1 MKTFIL
7 SLLFAGCAAVGAAQ
21 NADYLTFRTA
31 DGTEQSLAIDGLKIT
46 FAEGKLVATN
56 AVETVSYDL
65 ATLSSMFFAAQPT
78 ALETLAA
85 GQQGAQVRGGLLYV
99 NAPAGTQVQ
108 LYAIDGRLLAADVK
122 HSSAEEQVGARLSA
136 GTYIVKVGN
145 QSYKLLAR

>member
-46 FAEGKLVATN
+46 FAEGKLVARN
-56 AVETVSYDL
+56 AVETITYDL
-65 ATLSSMFFAAQPT
+65 ATLSSMFFSAQPT
-78 ALETLAA
+78 ALEALVA
-85 GQQGAQVRGGLLYV
+85 GPQSAQVRGGLLYV

-108 LYAIDGRLLAADVK
+108 LGRRT
-122 HSSAEEQVGARLSA
+122 SRR
-136 GTYIVKVGN
+136 TPF
-145 QSYKLLAR
+145 

>member
-1 MKTFIL
+1 MKSFIF
-7 SLLFAGCAAVGAAQ
+7 SLLFVGCAAAGVAQ
-21 NADYLTFRTA
+21 NVDYLTFRTA

-56 AVETVSYDL
+56 TVETVSYDL
-65 ATLSSMFFAAQPT
+65 ATLSYMFFAAQPT

-99 NAPAGTQVQ
+99 NAPAATQVQ

-122 HSSAEEQVGARLSA
+122 QTSAEEQIGARLSA

>member
-7 SLLFAGCAAVGAAQ
+7 SLLFVGCAAVGAAQ
-21 NADYLTFRTA
+21 NVDYLTFRTA
-31 DGTEQSLAIDGLKIT
+31 DGTEQSLSVDGLKIT
-46 FAEGKLVATN
+46 FAEGKLVARN
-56 AVETVSYDL
+56 AVATVSYDL

-78 ALETLAA
+78 ALEGLVAQ
-85 GQQGAQVRGGLLYV
+85 QQGAQVRGGLLYV
-99 NAPAGTQVQ
+99 NAPAGTQVL

-122 HSSAEEQVGARLSA
+122 QSSAEEQVGARLSA

>member
-1 MKTFIL
+1 MKSFIF
-7 SLLFAGCAAVGAAQ
+7 SLLFVGCAAAGVAQ
-21 NADYLTFRTA
+21 NVDYLTFRTA

-85 GQQGAQVRGGLLYV
+85 GQQGARVRGGLLYV
-99 NAPAGTQVQ
+99 NAPAATQVQ

-122 HSSAEEQVGARLSA
+122 QTSVEEQIGARLSA